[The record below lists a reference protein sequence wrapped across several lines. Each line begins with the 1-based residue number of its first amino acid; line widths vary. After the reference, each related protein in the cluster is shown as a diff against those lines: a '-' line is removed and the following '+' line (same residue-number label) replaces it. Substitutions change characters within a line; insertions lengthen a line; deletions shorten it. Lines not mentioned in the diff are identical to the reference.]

1 MNLVCIKNILCRFA
15 YSQELSFQF
24 FSGNNALFEL
34 KNMAKITHATE
45 TDCQR
50 NSSETALQSFMKLC
64 SYKETYCVHIFLGVM
79 LFFILEIKF

>member
-1 MNLVCIKNILCRFA
+1 
-15 YSQELSFQF
+15 
-24 FSGNNALFEL
+24 
-34 KNMAKITHATE
+34 MAKITHATE

-64 SYKETYCVHIFLGVM
+64 SYEETYCVHIFLGVM

>member
-1 MNLVCIKNILCRFA
+1 MNLVSIKNILCRFV

-24 FSGNNALFEL
+24 FSGNYVLFEL

-50 NSSETALQSFMKLC
+50 NSSDTAQQSFMKLC
-64 SYKETYCVHIFLGVM
+64 SYEETYGVHIFLGVM
-79 LFFILEIKF
+79 PFFN